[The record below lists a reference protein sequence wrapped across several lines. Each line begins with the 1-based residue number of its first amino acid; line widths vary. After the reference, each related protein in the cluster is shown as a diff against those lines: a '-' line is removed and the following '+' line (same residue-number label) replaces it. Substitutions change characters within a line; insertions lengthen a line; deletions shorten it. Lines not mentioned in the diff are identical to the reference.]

1 MSLTVEELTQRIT
14 ALPDV
19 SCLIAD
25 EAGGAPEVSWG
36 DRFFYLG
43 DDRRRPIATIVEHD
57 VPGFDEASRL
67 DRDGV
72 YRFNVELGR
81 RAFEREFGFPPADL
95 PAHLPE
101 FDVAGLDTVI
111 PHPSYGTYGWA
122 SVLNP
127 SSERLADV
135 DRLLAG
141 AVERRISRR
150 SPG

>member
-1 MSLTVEELTQRIT
+1 MNAQELADRIT
-14 ALPDV
+14 ALPGV
-19 SCLIAD
+19 TCLVAD

-67 DRDGV
+67 DRPGAF
-72 YRFNVELGR
+72 RFNVELGR
-81 RAFEREFGFPPADL
+81 RGFEREFGFPPADL

-101 FDVAGLDTVI
+101 FDVARLDTVI

-122 SVLNP
+122 SILNP
-127 SSERLADV
+127 SPARLADV
-135 DRLLAG
+135 DRLLAQ
-141 AVERRISRR
+141 AVDRRRASGR
-150 SPG
+150 PAG